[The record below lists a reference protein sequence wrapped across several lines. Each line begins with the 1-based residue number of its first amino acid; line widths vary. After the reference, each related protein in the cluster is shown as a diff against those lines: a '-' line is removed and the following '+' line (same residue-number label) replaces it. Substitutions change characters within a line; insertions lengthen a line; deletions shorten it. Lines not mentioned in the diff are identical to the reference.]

1 MNINNFIQYISL
13 EKQYSGHTVKAY
25 TNDLTTFLYYIK
37 STFEIS
43 EITEVNRDVVRSW
56 IVRLI
61 EEGNSNITINRKLST
76 LKSYFN
82 FLIKSGLIKVNPVKN
97 IVSLKTPSYL
107 PHYIT
112 RERMSLYY
120 QTREVKENFVSIRNF
135 LIIDMLYTT
144 GIRETELINLTE
156 NDINF
161 NQNTIKVTGKRN
173 KQRIIPFSEN
183 EKGYIIRYMKI
194 KKDTFKE
201 ASPTFIVTNK
211 GTRAYPKF
219 IYRIVSSELS
229 SVTESKK
236 SPHILRHTFA
246 THMLNEGADLNS
258 IKEILGH
265 ANLSATQVYT
275 HNTIEQLKSIYNHAH
290 PRAQLKKEV

>member
-1 MNINNFIQYISL
+1 MNIDNFIQYISL

-37 STFEIS
+37 NTFEIS

-107 PHYIT
+107 PHFIT

-120 QTREVKENFVSIRNF
+120 RTREVEENFVSIRNF
-135 LIIDMLYTT
+135 LIIDLLYTT

-183 EKGYIIRYMKI
+183 EKDYIIRYMKI
-194 KKDTFKE
+194 KKDTFKV
-201 ASPTFIVTNK
+201 ASPAFIVTNK

-219 IYRIVSSELS
+219 IYRIVSRELS